1 MDKYHPGL
9 VTILSSIIHPNL
21 HAIAAFVVVVGVGGS
36 GGGNVVVAE
45 VVVFVVG
52 GGGVIV
58 VGGVVLVDDCLTKGS
73 YLVCPQLA
81 SPKIDLDK
89 QQQ

>member
-1 MDKYHPGL
+1 M
-9 VTILSSIIHPNL
+9 SSIIHPNL

-52 GGGVIV
+52 GGGGVIV
-58 VGGVVLVDDCLTKGS
+58 GGGVVLVNDCLTKGS